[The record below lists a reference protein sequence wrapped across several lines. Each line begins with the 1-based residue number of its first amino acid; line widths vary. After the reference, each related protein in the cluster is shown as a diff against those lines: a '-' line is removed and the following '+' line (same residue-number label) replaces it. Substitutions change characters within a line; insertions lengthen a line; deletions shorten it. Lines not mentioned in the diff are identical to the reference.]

1 MSSSQ
6 WYTIHCAAC
15 QGHDLIGRP
24 CRGRQIPL
32 QPDCG
37 SWFTVDSL
45 AAALHEGFMRC
56 NHDRHYCADPDSP
69 GSGHLRDA
77 RKLIQAAKEAS
88 DYESATLE
96 FKRKMAAAERYDE
109 DIKAARKASE

>member
-32 QPDCG
+32 QPDDG
-37 SWFTVDSL
+37 FWFTVDSL
-45 AAALHEGFMRC
+45 AAALHEAKGPHSNPYPTRQMC
-56 NHDRHYCADPDSP
+56 PGPEHDTREAMSII
-69 GSGHLRDA
+69 
-77 RKLIQAAKEAS
+77 KAAKEAS
-88 DYESATLE
+88 DE
-96 FKRKMAAAERYDE
+96 
-109 DIKAARKASE
+109 

>member
-32 QPDCG
+32 QPDGG

-45 AAALHEGFMRC
+45 AAAL
-56 NHDRHYCADPDSP
+56 DRLGSVWDLIRDPNSDLSNV
-69 GSGHLRDA
+69 GVA
-77 RKLIQAAKEAS
+77 AAIIEAAKEAS

>member
-32 QPDCG
+32 QPDGG

-45 AAALHEGFMRC
+45 AAALRATNGQL
-56 NHDRHYCADPDSP
+56 N
-69 GSGHLRDA
+69 GSYDIIA
-77 RKLIQAAKEAS
+77 AAAIQAAKEAS
-88 DYESATLE
+88 EYESATLE

>member
-32 QPDCG
+32 QPDDG
-37 SWFTVDSL
+37 FWFTVDSL
-45 AAALHEGFMRC
+45 AAALRATNGQL
-56 NHDRHYCADPDSP
+56 N
-69 GSGHLRDA
+69 GSYD
-77 RKLIQAAKEAS
+77 IIAAS
-88 DYESATLE
+88 V
-96 FKRKMAAAERYDE
+96 
-109 DIKAARKASE
+109 IKAARRRPAND